1 MFKWTRADR
10 PSRPAAGAAFKPPAA
25 GVHPHGR
32 PAPEGGPR
40 AARAASRSPMPAA
53 GVATG
58 GAALSG
64 AAHALGVLTVEFSL
78 KGSLS
83 LAGGFL
89 ALGPH
94 TGVAVVGGVG
104 VAGDFSHEPMR
115 DGSPI

>member
-1 MFKWTRADR
+1 
-10 PSRPAAGAAFKPPAA
+10 
-25 GVHPHGR
+25 
-32 PAPEGGPR
+32 
-40 AARAASRSPMPAA
+40 MPAA